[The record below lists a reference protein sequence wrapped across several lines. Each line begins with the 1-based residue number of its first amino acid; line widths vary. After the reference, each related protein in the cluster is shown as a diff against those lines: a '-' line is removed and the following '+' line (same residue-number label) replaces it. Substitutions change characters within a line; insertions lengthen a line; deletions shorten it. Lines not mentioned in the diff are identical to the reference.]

1 MVLSFAAMP
10 VAAVAPPSAALE
22 FRRCTD
28 EGIDPALAGSLCART
43 LVAIDPSNTTTLVDD
58 GASIELFIRQFPPK
72 NGIPPRGRVWLIAG
86 GPGESGASFY
96 GIIQTMRRAF
106 PGYALLVPDHRGT
119 GFSSRLCPPDESE
132 SSPGGLALAGVEW
145 ESCPRSMFAA
155 PVRTMAFTVTN
166 AAHDLSQLIARS
178 PGDGPTH
185 IYAVSYGTQLV
196 LRMMSVAPVQV
207 DSLLLD
213 GLIPPEGS
221 TAGDLGRRTA
231 VVDAVGR
238 SLLDARQQAAY
249 RAVLSGSET
258 VWRVA
263 APEGDL
269 REIMASFLTFP
280 ETRAAIPGI
289 VDGLSQ
295 GDTGLLFRTIAVR
308 DGLASGLGRFAQSPL
323 SLPLVM
329 LVSGSEH
336 NERRDISV
344 AVIEQEKADAL
355 FVSPLPALLPRIA
368 APLYPRD
375 RFYGMVPAAL
385 PPTLVMQGTLDPNT
399 PYGAATQH
407 IDRLGHS
414 GSVTLASVEGGSHF
428 LALTAPDCFVAV
440 GTAFIDG
447 DRVEDCAVP

>member
-1 MVLSFAAMP
+1 MALSFTAMP

-22 FRRCTD
+22 FRPCTD

-43 LVAIDPSNTTTLVDD
+43 NVAIDPSNASTLVDD
-58 GASIELFIRQFPPK
+58 DASIELFVRQFPPG
-72 NGIPPRGRVWLIAG
+72 NGITPRGRVWLIAG

-119 GFSSRLCPPDESE
+119 GFSSRLCPAEE
-132 SSPGGLALAGVEW
+132 AENSPGGSALDGAEW

-155 PVRTMAFTVTN
+155 PARTTAFTVTN

-213 GLIPPEGS
+213 GLIPLEGS
-221 TAGDLGRRTA
+221 AAGDLGRRTA

-238 SLLDARQQAAY
+238 GILDVRRQAAY
-249 RAVLSGSET
+249 RTVLDGGDA
-258 VWRVA
+258 VWRTAV
-263 APEGDL
+263 PEGDL

-295 GDTGLLFRTIAVR
+295 GDTSPLSRTIAVR

-344 AVIEQEKADAL
+344 EVIEQEKADAL

-368 APLYPRD
+368 APLYRRD
-375 RFYGMVPAAL
+375 RFYGMVPATL
-385 PPTLVMQGTLDPNT
+385 PPTLVMQGTFDPNT
-399 PYGAATQH
+399 PYGAAVQH
-407 IDRLGHS
+407 SDRLNHS
-414 GSVTLASVEGGSHF
+414 GSVALASVEGGSHF
-428 LALTAPDCFVAV
+428 LALTAPGCFVAIAA
-440 GTAFIDG
+440 AFIDG
-447 DRVEDCAVP
+447 DRVDHCAVP